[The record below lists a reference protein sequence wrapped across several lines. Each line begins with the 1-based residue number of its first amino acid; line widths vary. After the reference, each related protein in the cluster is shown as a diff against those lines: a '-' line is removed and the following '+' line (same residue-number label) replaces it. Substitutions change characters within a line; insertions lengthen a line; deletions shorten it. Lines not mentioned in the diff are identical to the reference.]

1 MEILPGY
8 AYHVKDSYF
17 AYAKD
22 PFLMQNKEDGNYRPT
37 LYCVKDEATDLY
49 WMVPITSQYEK
60 FSAIREKIV
69 NSGKQCK
76 GIVLGEYDGCKA
88 AFLIQNMFPVTKE
101 YIDHIHTKNG
111 NPVPV
116 KRELQKKIRKNV
128 KSLLA
133 LNAKGIKVT
142 FTDITNLE
150 EMLKGCRKNEQE
162 NEWKEKTS
170 YDKKR

>member
-8 AYHVKDSYF
+8 AYHIKDSYF
-17 AYAKD
+17 AFAKD
-22 PFLMQNKEDGNYRPT
+22 PFLMQNKEEGKHRPT
-37 LYCVKDEATDLY
+37 LYCVKDENIGLY

-60 FSAIREKIV
+60 FSIIREKIV

-76 GIVLGEYDGCKA
+76 GIVLGEYDSCKA
-88 AFLIQNMFPVTKE
+88 AFLIQNMFPVTEE

-142 FTDITNLE
+142 FTDITRLE
-150 EMLKGCRKNEQE
+150 TMMKGCRKDEQK
-162 NEWKEKTS
+162 N
-170 YDKKR
+170 

>member
-1 MEILPGY
+1 
-8 AYHVKDSYF
+8 
-17 AYAKD
+17 
-22 PFLMQNKEDGNYRPT
+22 
-37 LYCVKDEATDLY
+37 
-49 WMVPITSQYEK
+49 MVPITSQYEK

-76 GIVLGEYDGCKA
+76 GIVLGEYDGCS
-88 AFLIQNMFPVTKE
+88 
-101 YIDHIHTKNG
+101 
-111 NPVPV
+111 VPV

>member
-1 MEILPGY
+1 M
-8 AYHVKDSYF
+8 
-17 AYAKD
+17 
-22 PFLMQNKEDGNYRPT
+22 
-37 LYCVKDEATDLY
+37 
-49 WMVPITSQYEK
+49 
-60 FSAIREKIV
+60 

-116 KRELQKKIRKNV
+116 KRELQKKIKKNV

>member
-17 AYAKD
+17 AFAKD

-76 GIVLGEYDGCKA
+76 GIVLGEYDGCS
-88 AFLIQNMFPVTKE
+88 
-101 YIDHIHTKNG
+101 
-111 NPVPV
+111 VPV

-142 FTDITNLE
+142 FTDITRLE
-150 EMLKGCRKNEQE
+150 TMMKGCRKNEQE
-162 NEWKEKTS
+162 NEWKEKTGG
-170 YDKKR
+170 YKK